1 MNALIIFSDDNA
13 HPLRFI
19 LNKQHRHV
27 WCAIRSGDFWVVYNW
42 HQGIPIINV
51 VDGQFDLA
59 AHYQAEGCEVI
70 ETTVGDEPC
79 HGPWMCNNCVG
90 HTMVICGI
98 RAHHI
103 YTPHQLWKH
112 LTRATMLNSIKNL
125 FINLCFVPGFGGGR
139 TVYIP
144 APAAVAAVAPKSQT
158 TIDADKKL
166 ASEERARLA
175 SRKKAAG
182 AVTGLSSTLLSDEDN
197 GTGGALT

>member
-1 MNALIIFSDDNA
+1 MDALIIFSDDNA
-13 HPLRFI
+13 HPLGFI

-27 WCAIRSGDFWVVYNW
+27 WCAVRSGDFWVVYNW
-42 HQGIPIINV
+42 HHGVPLINV

-59 AHYQAEGCEVI
+59 AHYQDEGCEVI

-98 RAHHI
+98 RTHFI
-103 YTPHQLWKH
+103 FTPQQLWKN
-112 LTRATMLNSIKNL
+112 LTGKTMFNSIRD
-125 FINLCFVPGFGGGR
+125 FFFSCSYVPGFGGTK
-139 TVYIP
+139 TVFVP
-144 APAAVAAVAPKSQT
+144 APATTIAPPSQT

-175 SRKKAAG
+175 AQKKAAG
-182 AVTGLSSTLLSDEDN
+182 STASASSTLLDDDDRE
-197 GTGGALT
+197 TGVLT

>member
-1 MNALIIFSDDNA
+1 
-13 HPLRFI
+13 
-19 LNKQHRHV
+19 
-27 WCAIRSGDFWVVYNW
+27 
-42 HQGIPIINV
+42 
-51 VDGQFDLA
+51 
-59 AHYQAEGCEVI
+59 
-70 ETTVGDEPC
+70 
-79 HGPWMCNNCVG
+79 
-90 HTMVICGI
+90 
-98 RAHHI
+98 
-103 YTPHQLWKH
+103 
-112 LTRATMLNSIKNL
+112 MLNSIKNL

-182 AVTGLSSTLLSDEDN
+182 AVTGLSSTLLSDEDS